1 MNLLHDKTVLIVGL
15 GLIGGSLARSLKQT
29 NVCHKVLACGR
40 DPRPLQIAKADGSI
54 DAWSTDLKEVV
65 PTADII
71 LLAVPTLTLKQIFL
85 QLRPLLKAGSIITD
99 AASVKGNVVADFIEV
114 FAGSDQKFIPG
125 HPVAGSEQSGYV
137 ASQPQLFQNRKVV
150 LTPFAGSDPL
160 AVQTIT
166 QLWRSTGAEVHGMS
180 VARHDEVLA
189 ATSHLPHLLAYTLV
203 NTLIQH
209 GGHPEQVQQI
219 FDYAAGGFAD
229 FTRIASSDPVMWR
242 DIFLANKAATVRILD
257 AYTSDLARMRKMLLD
272 ADGRTMTAEFRQAK
286 AARDQ
291 FSNKFA
297 ETKNRVLNH
306 SPGNVKTDTP
316 IPVPENNHLQEKPV
330 MDYVARPGGQVRGEI
345 RVPGDKSISHRS
357 IIFGAIAEGVTTVS
371 GFLEGEDALHTLQA
385 FRDLGVLIVGPE
397 QGKLTIYGVGKHGL
411 SAPVKPLY
419 LGNSGTAMRLLCGLL
434 AAQSFSSELHGDGSL
449 TVRPMNRVA
458 HPLRLMGAAV
468 HTTAAGTPPIKIDGR
483 QLHGIDYVMPMASAQ
498 VKSCIMLAAL
508 YADGETTITEPAP
521 CRDHTERMLAGFSYP
536 IQRSKDGRE
545 TKVYGGL
552 DLQACAIDVPAD
564 ISSAA
569 FFIVAAAIT
578 PGASLRLLHVGVN
591 PTRTGIINLLQAMGA
606 DISLSN
612 QRLAGGEPVADIEV
626 RYAPL
631 RGIDVPEDQIPLAID
646 EFPVFFIAAACA
658 KGTTVLR
665 GAEELRVKE
674 TDRIQAMAD
683 GLKTLGIRTETF
695 PDGIRIQGGQMGGG
709 EVDSYGDHRIAMAF
723 TVASLQSSD
732 IIRIRDCA
740 NVATSFPGFVTLAQT
755 VGITV
760 EQVEAQ

>member
-1 MNLLHDKTVLIVGL
+1 MNLLYDKNILIIGL
-15 GLIGGSLARSLKQT
+15 GLIGGSVARSLKQS
-29 NVCHKVLACGR
+29 NVCRKVLACGR
-40 DPRPLQIAKADGSI
+40 DPRPLQIAQADGSI
-54 DAWSTDLKEVV
+54 DSWSIDLKELV
-65 PTADII
+65 PIADII
-71 LLAVPTLTLKQIFL
+71 VLAVPTLSLKQIFL
-85 QLRPLLKAGSIITD
+85 QLRPLLKMGSIMTD
-99 AASVKGNVVADFIEV
+99 VASVKGNVAADFMEV
-114 FAGSDQKFIPG
+114 FAGLDQAFIPG
-125 HPVAGSEQSGYV
+125 HPVAGSEQSGYI
-137 ASQPQLFQNRKVV
+137 ASKSQLFQNRKVI
-150 LTPFAGSDPL
+150 LTPLAGTDPL
-160 AVQTIT
+160 AVQTIM
-166 QLWRSTGAEVHGMS
+166 QLWLSTGAQVHGMS

-203 NTLIQH
+203 NTLVQH

-229 FTRIASSDPVMWR
+229 FTRIASSDPIMWR
-242 DIFLANKAATVRILD
+242 DVFIANKAATVRILD
-257 AYTSDLARMRKMLLD
+257 AYTKDLARMRKVLLD
-272 ADGRTMTAEFRQAK
+272 ADGRTMVAEFRQAK

-291 FSNKFA
+291 FSHNFA
-297 ETKNRVLNH
+297 ETKRRISNNLSENIIMNTS
-306 SPGNVKTDTP
+306 SPMP
-316 IPVPENNHLQEKPV
+316 HIQEKPV
-330 MDYVARPGGQVRGEI
+330 MDYIARPGGQVRGEI

-385 FRDLGVLIVGPE
+385 FRDMGVLIVGPE
-397 QGKLTIYGVGKHGL
+397 QGNLTIYGVGKHGL

-434 AAQSFSSELHGDGSL
+434 AAQSFNSELHGDESL
-449 TVRPMNRVA
+449 TLRPMTRVA
-458 HPLRLMGAAV
+458 EPLRLMGAEV
-468 HTTAAGTPPIKIDGR
+468 YTTDAGTPPIKIAGR
-483 QLHGIDYVMPMASAQ
+483 RLHGINFVMPMASAQ

-521 CRDHTERMLAGFSYP
+521 CRDHTERMLTGFAYP
-536 IQRSKDGRE
+536 VQRSKDGRQ
-545 TKVYGGL
+545 TTVSGGL
-552 DLQACAIDVPAD
+552 DLKACTIDVPAD

-569 FFIVAAAIT
+569 FFMVAAAIT

-612 QRLAGGEPVADIEV
+612 HRLAGGEPVADIEV
-626 RYAPL
+626 RYAQL
-631 RGIDVPEDQIPLAID
+631 RGIEVPEDQIPLAID

-658 KGTTVLR
+658 KGTTTLR

-683 GLKTLGIRTETF
+683 GLKILGIRTETF
-695 PDGIRIQGGQMGGG
+695 SDGIRIEGGQLCGG
-709 EVDSYGDHRIAMAF
+709 EVDSRGDHRIAMAF
-723 TVASLQSSD
+723 TVASLQSND

-740 NVATSFPGFVTLAQT
+740 NVATSFPGFVTLARA

-760 EQVEAQ
+760 EQVDAQ